1 MPNSNRT
8 LRPSI
13 NRRIINRPSAGA
25 FRNCFTHLLRCAFL
39 IFASRAIASTH
50 PTSENNMS
58 AASVI
63 SAPQISPIA
72 WFATALAASGTCLAL
87 TRVAAGRMRSNPTAQ
102 NPQADKTEVGSTSI
116 SEALIHAKEAAESA
130 NRAKDDF
137 IASLS
142 HELRSPLNPVLLLAS
157 EYARSPGLPAQM
169 REDFQVI
176 LQNVRLQARLIDD
189 LLDLT
194 RIERGG
200 VSISTRMLDL
210 KCVLQEVQESL
221 RSEADEKHI
230 HLTLDVPAGP
240 CPVRGD
246 NVRLQQVFG
255 NVIRNAIK
263 FSPSHSLV
271 QVILTTSGGTAK
283 VSITDRGAGIIASD
297 LKSIFEPFTQGGRGA
312 TRGTPQGLGLGLSI
326 ARRLVERHRGVISAE
341 SDGPGKGATFRIEL
355 PLEAPRPAEP
365 QTPASIASAPSA
377 HSAAL
382 RILLVDDHESTR
394 QILARLIRRLGHE
407 VFEASNL
414 RLAFGIL
421 SENPID
427 ILISDLGLPDG
438 DGKELTK
445 RWKHR
450 LRLGSI
456 ALSGFGMASD
466 VSRSLASGFSYHL
479 TKPVEFEQLAHAIEE
494 LYRKSDANS

>member
-8 LRPSI
+8 PPRSI
-13 NRRIINRPSAGA
+13 NQRIIGRTGSGA
-25 FRNCFTHLLRCAFL
+25 FPDCFRSLLHCAFML
-39 IFASRAIASTH
+39 FASRAIASTH
-50 PTSENNMS
+50 LKNEHNSGTAIGIP
-58 AASVI
+58 
-63 SAPQISPIA
+63 APQISPIA
-72 WFATALAASGTCLAL
+72 WLATAIAASSTSFAL
-87 TRVAAGRMRSNPTAQ
+87 TRVATRRVHSTPTAQ
-102 NPQADKTEVGSTSI
+102 NPQFQGNEFGNTI
-116 SEALIHAKEAAESA
+116 PEALIHAKEAAESA

-157 EYARSPGLPAQM
+157 EYARSAGLPAQM

-200 VSISTRMLDL
+200 ISISSRMLDL
-210 KCVLQEVQESL
+210 KSVLREVQESL

-230 HLTLDVPAGP
+230 YLALNVPAGL
-240 CPVRGD
+240 CSVRGD
-246 NVRLQQVFG
+246 NVRLQQIFG

-263 FSPSHSLV
+263 FSPSHSSV
-271 QVILTTSGGTAK
+271 QVTLTTSARTAK
-283 VSITDRGAGIIASD
+283 VSVTDEGSGIIASD
-297 LKSIFEPFTQGGRGA
+297 LKTIFEPFTQGGRGA
-312 TRGTPQGLGLGLSI
+312 PRGNPPGLGLGLSI

-341 SDGPGKGATFRIEL
+341 SDGLGKGATFRIEL
-355 PLEAPRPAEP
+355 PLEAPKPAEP
-365 QTPASIASAPSA
+365 QPLPFVDPAPHT
-377 HSAAL
+377 HSASL

-394 QILARLIRRLGHE
+394 QILARMIRRLGHQ
-407 VFEASNL
+407 VFDASTVG
-414 RLAFGIL
+414 LAFRIL
-421 SENPID
+421 SQNSMD

-438 DGKELTK
+438 DGTELATA
-445 RWKHR
+445 WNHR

-466 VSRSLASGFSYHL
+466 VARSLEGGFSYHL
-479 TKPVEFEQLAHAIEE
+479 TKPVEFEQLAQTIEE
-494 LYRKSDANS
+494 LYRKAAANS